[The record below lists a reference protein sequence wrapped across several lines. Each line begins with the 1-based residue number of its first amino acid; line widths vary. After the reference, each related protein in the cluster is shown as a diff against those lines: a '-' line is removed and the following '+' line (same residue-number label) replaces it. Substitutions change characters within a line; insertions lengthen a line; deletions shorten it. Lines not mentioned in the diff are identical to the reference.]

1 MGSTE
6 VKKLIYNEK
15 SINRLKRVEGQI
27 RGILR
32 MIEEGKE
39 CKDVITQL
47 SAARSAIDRTIAV
60 IVSANLEHCIR
71 ESIDSGQDDSSQIV
85 QDAVN
90 MLVKSR

>member
-1 MGSTE
+1 MVYTDKT
-6 VKKLIYNEK
+6 V
-15 SINRLKRVEGQI
+15 NRLKRVEGQI

-32 MIEEGKE
+32 MMEEGKE

-71 ESIDSGQDDSSQIV
+71 ESIDSGNDDSSKIV
-85 QDAVN
+85 QEAVN

>member
-1 MGSTE
+1 MVYTD
-6 VKKLIYNEK
+6 KT
-15 SINRLKRVEGQI
+15 INRLKRVEGQI

-32 MIEEGKE
+32 MMEEGKE

-71 ESIDSGQDDSSQIV
+71 ESIDSGNDDSSKLV
-85 QDAVN
+85 QEAVN

>member
-1 MGSTE
+1 MVYTD
-6 VKKLIYNEK
+6 KT
-15 SINRLKRVEGQI
+15 INRLKRVEGQI

-32 MIEEGKE
+32 MMEEGKE

-47 SAARSAIDRTIAV
+47 SAARSAIDRTVAV

-71 ESIDSGQDDSSQIV
+71 ESIDSGNDDSSKLV
-85 QDAVN
+85 QEAVN

>member
-1 MGSTE
+1 M
-6 VKKLIYNEK
+6 VYNDK
-15 SINRLKRVEGQI
+15 TINRLKRVEGQI

-71 ESIDSGQDDSSQIV
+71 ESIDLGNDDSSKLV
-85 QDAVN
+85 QEAVN